1 MYFKVLNSFAVLD
14 VQQKSLRN
22 LGGQIPGQGG
32 QIADFYQYFKSTIG
46 SMVFLSRSSLVVILY
61 IGNFALNVV
70 TTVIVIWNL
79 FKSQVA
85 KLYKDKAVKFLKTD

>member
-1 MYFKVLNSFAVLD
+1 LQFSTCNKKAFEISVDRFLS
-14 VQQKSLRN
+14 
-22 LGGQIPGQGG
+22 GG

-61 IGNFALNVV
+61 IGNSALNAV